1 MKKLIIAEKP
11 SLAMEIVKAAG
22 KMNKNDG
29 YFENDEY
36 IISFAFGH
44 LLALQD
50 IDDYYKREKTRWSLK
65 ELPFVPGEFIFK
77 LRDDSGVKKQYKI
90 HICNMNISYYYFC
103 INFNYYHINMIG
115 CFNIA
120 LYSYFDI
127 HRIFDLISC
136 RL

>member
-11 SLAMEIVKAAG
+11 SHAMEIVKAAG

-65 ELPFVPGEFIFK
+65 ELPFVPGEFVFK

-90 HICNMNISYYYFC
+90 IKSPDNRFCYLGILLYLPLFFSIKTICTNLAR
-103 INFNYYHINMIG
+103 INSN
-115 CFNIA
+115 
-120 LYSYFDI
+120 
-127 HRIFDLISC
+127 
-136 RL
+136 